1 MAPLANASEQFRQS
15 DVTFWG
21 LVALIMGGI
30 AVFSANVS
38 AVVPSSVL
46 AGLHKTR
53 LEGASVE
60 QLRNDVAQLRNETL
74 RLKTENATL
83 LTRFALQEQSGGEV
97 TRRVGALEVSIPR
110 LLEAVPDSAE
120 IDRSI
125 LTSSI
130 GDGESVVFA
139 AEGGSVKVSQQPM
152 PQPMPQA
159 LPPAQALPDPVET
172 ASIDNPAVPAFGVAV
187 GPEIP
192 AGDAG
197 LAWNDISTKVGPL
210 LLGLAPRLA
219 DQLNSDDKRIVVGPV
234 SDISEAR
241 ALCTRLES
249 VAISCAPMPFTG
261 IPLPN

>member
-38 AVVPSSVL
+38 AIVPSSVL

-60 QLRNDVAQLRNETL
+60 QLRRDVAELRSETL
-74 RLKTENATL
+74 RLKTENTTL
-83 LTRFALQEQSGGEV
+83 LTRFALQEQSGSEV

-130 GDGESVVFA
+130 GDGETVVFP

-152 PQPMPQA
+152 PQA
-159 LPPAQALPDPVET
+159 LPPARALPDPVET
-172 ASIDNPAVPAFGVAV
+172 ASIDNPAVLAFGVAV
-187 GPEIP
+187 GPEVP

-219 DQLNSDDKRIVVGPV
+219 DQLNSNDKRIVVGPV

-249 VAISCAPMPFTG
+249 VAISCEPMPFTG

>member
-152 PQPMPQA
+152 PQA
-159 LPPAQALPDPVET
+159 LPPAPALPDPVET
-172 ASIDNPAVPAFGVAV
+172 ASIDNPAVLAFGVAV

-192 AGDAG
+192 AGDAD

-219 DQLNSDDKRIVVGPV
+219 DQLNSNDKRIVVGPV

-261 IPLPN
+261 TPLPN

>member
-1 MAPLANASEQFRQS
+1 MANASEQFRQS
-15 DVTFWG
+15 DVTLWG
-21 LVALIMGGI
+21 LVALIVGGI

-38 AVVPSSVL
+38 AIVPPSLL

-60 QLRNDVAQLRNETL
+60 QLRLDVSELRKETL
-74 RLKTENATL
+74 RLKNENTTL

-97 TRRVGALEVSIPR
+97 TRRVGALEVSLPR

-130 GDGESVVFA
+130 GNGEAVVFA

-152 PQPMPQA
+152 PQA
-159 LPPAQALPDPVET
+159 LPSAPDNQPLPDPVET
-172 ASIDNPAVPAFGVAV
+172 ASIDETPAALAFGVAV
-187 GPEIP
+187 GPEI
-192 AGDAG
+192 AAADAG

-219 DQLNSDDKRIVVGPV
+219 DQLEGDGKRIVVGPIAE
-234 SDISEAR
+234 ISQAR
-241 ALCTRLES
+241 ALCNRLES
-249 VAISCAPMPFTG
+249 VSISCTPMPFTG

>member
-1 MAPLANASEQFRQS
+1 MANASEQFRQS

-38 AVVPSSVL
+38 AIVPPSLL

-60 QLRNDVAQLRNETL
+60 QLRRDVAELRSETL

-97 TRRVGALEVSIPR
+97 TRRVGALEISIPK

-130 GDGESVVFA
+130 GDGEAVVFP

-152 PQPMPQA
+152 PQA
-159 LPPAQALPDPVET
+159 LPASQALPDPIET
-172 ASIDNPAVPAFGVAV
+172 ASIDETPVVPAFGVAI
-187 GPEIP
+187 GPEI
-192 AGDAG
+192 ARGDAG

-219 DQLNSDDKRIVVGPV
+219 DQAGRDGQRIVVGPLAE
-234 SDISEAR
+234 ISEAR
-241 ALCTRLES
+241 ALCSRLENVS
-249 VAISCAPMPFTG
+249 ISCEPMPFTG